1 MLKKTLIGLVIL
13 GVASWLWV
21 KTELSSYARTA
32 WGVVRSTA
40 KSAVPVEFE
49 IKRAKHMLATLDRE
63 ADSLIS
69 AIASQMIA
77 IERLERDISQTDAW
91 LEREAQAIRKL
102 NEQVKNKSVGLS
114 TREEARLTSELE
126 QRYRRLR
133 LTEETQKSKRESLER
148 HRETLAAAREQLD
161 HVRNA
166 RHELYSRIEKLEVDL
181 QIVKAAEAR
190 SRQRTPFDDSQ
201 LGRLKELVDE
211 IEKQIQTRRY
221 EVQLREGQI
230 PGRPSTS
237 ASAGQLTQEIDEYFS
252 TKDGQA
258 RQP

>member
-40 KSAVPVEFE
+40 KSGVPVEFE

-133 LTEETQKSKRESLER
+133 LTAETQKSKRESLER